1 MKILIFLDI
10 YRKKE
15 KKMNRYILI
24 DLKDNVLY
32 SLYKVEIDF
41 EENEE
46 QTSSVSCINKEDL
59 IKESEEW
66 LNDLKEKR
74 ICSECGREMIEG
86 YCIENGLD
94 YYCSDECLHKN
105 MTQEEYLEL
114 YDDGKGDS
122 YYTEWR

>member
-1 MKILIFLDI
+1 
-10 YRKKE
+10 
-15 KKMNRYILI
+15 MNRYILI

-46 QTSSVSCINKEDL
+46 QTSSVSCIDKEDL

-105 MTQEEYLEL
+105 MTEEEYLEL
-114 YDDGKGDS
+114 YNDGEGDS

>member
-86 YCIENGLD
+86 YCIENGLE

-114 YDDGKGDS
+114 YNDGEGDS

>member
-1 MKILIFLDI
+1 
-10 YRKKE
+10 
-15 KKMNRYILI
+15 MNRYILI

-46 QTSSVSCINKEDL
+46 QTSSVSCIDKEDL

-74 ICSECGREMIEG
+74 ICSECGREMTQG
-86 YCIENGLD
+86 YCIENGLE
-94 YYCSDECLHKN
+94 YYCTNECLHKN

-114 YDDGKGDS
+114 YDDGNGDS
-122 YYTEWR
+122 YYTDWSE